1 MKKLSTP
8 SFRKYW
14 ALPLFLS
21 LGIALFQ
28 CTGKDLEFLDPFN
41 FVNNDFE
48 NIGTI
53 PTVNDPDPAPVIPPL
68 AQIVQPEIT
77 QAVITDI
84 TGATSP
90 ADITPANQAVL
101 ADVSEAIA
109 ALTPAQQAVFATEV
123 GGLSA
128 IRIAEILTNESA
140 LSAEALAA
148 VEALLANPDMQ
159 ALFPELRLP
168 QAVPPAAELDFD
180 WIEEGLNARINTLV
194 GPCADAARAAYDQA
208 VIRITQNRDTQLAT
222 FTANFDRRTQEA
234 ATRATNRIAQ
244 VNTLY
249 QQRLGT
255 VQTIATNL
263 LLAANAIQPTDAIL
277 ANRIRQFAFVYTVSW
292 RTALFEGLAA
302 DLVAI
307 EAARLADIANAT
319 AARDA
324 AIASLTTAFNAAIQ
338 EANNILNTALNSC
351 HNQGTG
357 S

>member
-1 MKKLSTP
+1 MKKLSPP

-14 ALPLFLS
+14 VLPLFLS

-48 NIGTI
+48 NIGAI
-53 PTVNDPDPAPVIPPL
+53 PTVNDPEPAPVIPPL
-68 AQIVQPEIT
+68 AQIVQPEVT
-77 QAVITDI
+77 QAVVNDI
-84 TGATSP
+84 SGATSP
-90 ADITPANQAVL
+90 ADITPANQQVL
-101 ADVSEAIA
+101 SDVSEAIA
-109 ALTPAQQAVFATEV
+109 DLTPAQQAVFATEV
-123 GGLSA
+123 SGLSA
-128 IRIAEILTNESA
+128 IRIAEILTNEAA
-140 LSAEALAA
+140 LSEEALEA
-148 VEALLANPDMQ
+148 VEALLANPDMR

-168 QAVPPAAELDFD
+168 EAVPASAELDFD
-180 WIEEGLNARINTLV
+180 LIEEGLNARINTLV

-208 VIRITQNRDTQLAT
+208 VIRITQNRDSQLASL
-222 FTANFDRRTQEA
+222 TANFDRRTQEA

-255 VQTIATNL
+255 VQTIATSL
-263 LLAANAIQPTDAIL
+263 LLAANAIQPSDAAL
-277 ANRIRQFAFVYTVSW
+277 ATQIRQFAFVYTVTW
-292 RTALFEGLAA
+292 RTALFTGLAA
-302 DLVAI
+302 DLLAI

-319 AARDA
+319 AARNTAVA
-324 AIASLTTAFNAAIQ
+324 ALTTAFNAAIQ
-338 EANNILNTALNSC
+338 EANAILNTALNSC